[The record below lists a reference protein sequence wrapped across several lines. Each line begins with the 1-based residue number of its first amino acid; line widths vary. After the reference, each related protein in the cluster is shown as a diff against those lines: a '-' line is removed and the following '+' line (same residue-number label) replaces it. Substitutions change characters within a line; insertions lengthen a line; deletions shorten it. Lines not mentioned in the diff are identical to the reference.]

1 MRTYLIAF
9 VLSLVA
15 GLVSTRVI
23 RDLALRFGL
32 YDTGGGR
39 KLHKRPVPRL
49 GGVAV
54 AISAAVPLMG
64 VVLWSNN
71 ISAALLADR
80 PLLVGGLGGGL
91 IMLAVGIWD
100 DLRDSRAIVK
110 LAAQIAAATVVCVAG
125 I

>member
-32 YDTGGGR
+32 YDRGGGR
-39 KLHKRPVPRL
+39 KLHTRPIPRL

-54 AISAAVPLMG
+54 AISAAAPLMG
-64 VVLWSNN
+64 VILW
-71 ISAALLADR
+71 
-80 PLLVGGLGGGL
+80 
-91 IMLAVGIWD
+91 
-100 DLRDSRAIVK
+100 
-110 LAAQIAAATVVCVAG
+110 
-125 I
+125 